1 MALSPEAARR
11 RIADARVYLVLT
23 RKLCRLD
30 PVAAL
35 RSALAG
41 GVDVVQVREP
51 GATGR
56 ELVAWARVVRQLTKD
71 AGVPLIINDR
81 PDVARIVGAE
91 GVHVGQDDVG
101 PRDIRSFLGP
111 DAIVGLSTHDVAQVV
126 AARKEPVDY
135 VGLGPCFDTATKGLQ
150 GLGMTLVADAARR
163 AADAGLPCFAIG
175 GVDAVRAAEL
185 KAAGLGQVAVSSA
198 VCSAADPGAA
208 VVLLRDAISGRRPG

>member
-11 RIADARVYLVLT
+11 RIADARVYLVFT

-51 GATGR
+51 GATSR
-56 ELVAWARVVRQLTKD
+56 DLVAWARVVRKLTQE
-71 AGVPLIINDR
+71 AGVPLIVNDR

-91 GVHVGQDDVG
+91 GVHVGQDDVS
-101 PRDIRSFLGP
+101 PRDVRLLLGP
-111 DAIVGLSTHDVAQVV
+111 EAIVGLSTHDVGQIT
-126 AARKEPVDY
+126 AARQEPIDY
-135 VGLGPCFDTATKGLQ
+135 VGLGPCFDTATKGLT
-150 GLGMTLVADAARR
+150 GLGTTFVADAARR

-175 GVDAVRAAEL
+175 GVDAARAAEL
-185 KAAGLGQVAVSSA
+185 AAAGLSQIAVSSA
-198 VCSAADPGAA
+198 VCSAADPARAA
-208 VVLLRDAISGRRPG
+208 ALLRDAISGRPFG